1 MTALGSGKLWR
12 QHSPLLPLVDQVD
25 DFARQSGLVRRFSHR
40 FSALGFLTGL
50 LQAATWG
57 HATLCS
63 LATLLADTGLKPMA
77 RQSMFKRLSE
87 RSTCFL
93 ELVLCSLVTRRI
105 QTSLCSSA
113 RDSLPFR
120 RVILEDS
127 TTLPMSPGN
136 HAEYPA
142 GGGSGRSAGAKLR
155 LMIDLLG
162 SAVLEISRH
171 TGATPDQA
179 LCDDALTVCAEGDL
193 LVRDMGFFRMG
204 SLKRLSDKGVRWLTR
219 LPASTSA
226 RTSDGTTLLEL
237 LTRPGAQEI
246 DCEIVIGGSSSGAE
260 PLRARLVARRLPQE
274 IAERHRRE
282 RRKKSK
288 GQGKT
293 ASKESMERAGWTI
306 MVTDVAALEVAAADL
321 FSIYSQRWT
330 VEIVFRAIK
339 GAARA
344 EMALGRRRR
353 KDHQDALILATAIP
367 QCWESPN
374 TRIAE

>member
-1 MTALGSGKLWR
+1 
-12 QHSPLLPLVDQVD
+12 
-25 DFARQSGLVRRFSHR
+25 
-40 FSALGFLTGL
+40 
-50 LQAATWG
+50 
-57 HATLCS
+57 
-63 LATLLADTGLKPMA
+63 MA

-93 ELVLCSLVTRRI
+93 ELVLCFLVTRRI

-306 MVTDVAALEVAAADL
+306 MVTDVTASEVAVADL

-353 KDHQDALILATAIP
+353 KDHQDALILATAILAVLG
-367 QCWESPN
+367 
-374 TRIAE
+374 IAEYADRRIKTPENAIRQPSVEKVCRLLGHYLLKLTGPADHWPAFDPDPRQVTTRRRKRVTLCDKATSFLR